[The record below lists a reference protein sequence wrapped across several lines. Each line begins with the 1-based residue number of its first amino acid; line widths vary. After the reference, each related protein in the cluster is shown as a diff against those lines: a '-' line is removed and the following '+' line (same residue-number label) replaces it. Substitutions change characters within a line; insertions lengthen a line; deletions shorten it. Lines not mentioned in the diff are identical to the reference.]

1 MMTHDTDEERRQ
13 RLARR
18 IAGERRQRETGAAA
32 RLQARTGGDAMA
44 PAVSIADESD
54 EDAAAALEAFLARLT
69 GGLGLAATPEGL
81 VPGAR
86 AVLPFQRPAPKA
98 PAGQDPAAD
107 ENAQDAAR
115 ALDALAAS
123 LEAACDL
130 ERLPGAGPGLIWAL
144 RRAGVRRLSDLAA
157 LDRETLAARL
167 GPLGLLVPLE
177 RWINTARAAARGAV
191 DLVAARA

>member
-1 MMTHDTDEERRQ
+1 MTHDTDEERRQ

-44 PAVSIADESD
+44 PAPIAGGESD
-54 EDAAAALEAFLARLT
+54 EDAAEALEAFLARLT
-69 GGLGLAATPEGL
+69 GGMGLAAAPAE
-81 VPGAR
+81 VMPADAAPGAR

-98 PAGQDPAAD
+98 PAAQAPEQDKEAK
-107 ENAQDAAR
+107 DAAQ

-123 LEAACDL
+123 LEAAGDL
-130 ERLPGAGPGLIWAL
+130 DRLPGAGPGLIWAL

-157 LDRETLAARL
+157 LDREALAARL
-167 GPLGLLVPLE
+167 GPIGLLVPLE
-177 RWINTARAAARGAV
+177 RWINTARAAA
-191 DLVAARA
+191 

>member
-1 MMTHDTDEERRQ
+1 MTHDTDEERRQ

-32 RLQARTGGDAMA
+32 RLQARAGGDAMA
-44 PAVSIADESD
+44 PAVAIADGESD

-69 GGLGLAATPEGL
+69 GGLGMSAPPADI
-81 VPGAR
+81 VPGPR

-98 PAGQDPAAD
+98 PSALDPAAD
-107 ENAQDAAR
+107 ENARDAAR

-177 RWINTARAAARGAV
+177 RWINTARAAA
-191 DLVAARA
+191 